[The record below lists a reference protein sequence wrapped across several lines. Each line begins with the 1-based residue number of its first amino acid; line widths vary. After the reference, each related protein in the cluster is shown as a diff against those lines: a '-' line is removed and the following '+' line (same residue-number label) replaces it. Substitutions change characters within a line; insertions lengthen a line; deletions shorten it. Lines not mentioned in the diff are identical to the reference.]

1 MSSKILVIGAINLDI
16 SVKPTKPYIMH
27 DSNIVDISYDIGGVG
42 ANIATN
48 LAKYGHSVQMLTVLG
63 TGPLYEYVH
72 DEMERRD
79 VGLKP
84 SVIKKD
90 AAMNFYVS
98 ILDENHDLYLGMNDM
113 KTVDLM
119 SIDVVAA
126 KEEFIR
132 KAGVI
137 VLDCNLPVDT
147 MQYVAALTEDSILVV
162 DAVSAIKAKRVLPIL
177 PSVNI
182 LKMNRLEYETLV
194 SLGFNP
200 IQYPNLTAIVT
211 NHEKPVEILNNRS
224 VKTVSP
230 PPMTDIISTSGAG
243 DALLSGVVHGV
254 VSGQEIETA
263 VKTGILL
270 AQKVLGKSASSWKE

>member
-27 DSNIVDISYDIGGVG
+27 DSNIVDIGYDIGGVG

-48 LAKYGHSVQMLTVLG
+48 LAKYGHTVQMLTVLG
-63 TGPLYEYVH
+63 TGPLYEYVR

-84 SVIKKD
+84 SVTKKD
-90 AAMNFYVS
+90 AAMNFYIS

-119 SIDVVAA
+119 SIEAVAS
-126 KEEFIR
+126 KEEYIR

-137 VLDCNLPVDT
+137 VLDCNLPVAT

-177 PSVNI
+177 QSVNI
-182 LKMNRLEYETLV
+182 LKMNRLEYETLL
-194 SLGFNP
+194 SLGFSP

-224 VKTVSP
+224 IKTVSP
-230 PPMTDIISTSGAG
+230 PPMTDIVSTSGAG
-243 DALLSGVVHGV
+243 DALLSGVVHGI
-254 VSGQEIETA
+254 VSGQDIETA
-263 VKTGILL
+263 VKTGIQL